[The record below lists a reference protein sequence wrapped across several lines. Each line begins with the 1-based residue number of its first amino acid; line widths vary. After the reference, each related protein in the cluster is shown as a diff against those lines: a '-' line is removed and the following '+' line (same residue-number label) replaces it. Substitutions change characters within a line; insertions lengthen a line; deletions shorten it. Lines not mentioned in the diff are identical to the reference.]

1 MSGNRPET
9 DQATES
15 IRPRGGEVTA
25 MTDSE
30 RSGNGKTTDDRSHL
44 NLIEAT
50 VVVLFAIAGTAAFY
64 FFIQDPTIILQF
76 GSPLI
81 P

>member
-1 MSGNRPET
+1 MSGHRPET
-9 DQATES
+9 DLATES

>member
-1 MSGNRPET
+1 
-9 DQATES
+9 
-15 IRPRGGEVTA
+15 

-30 RSGNGKTTDDRSHL
+30 RSGNGKTTDRSHV

>member
-1 MSGNRPET
+1 MSGHRPET

-30 RSGNGKTTDDRSHL
+30 RSGNGKTTDRSHV

>member
-1 MSGNRPET
+1 MSGHLPEIGR
-9 DQATES
+9 ATES

-30 RSGNGKTTDDRSHL
+30 RSRNEKMLDDRSHL

-50 VVVLFAIAGTAAFY
+50 VVVLCAIAGTAALY
-64 FFIQDPTIILQF
+64 FFIQDPTIMLQF
-76 GSPLI
+76 GNPI

>member
-1 MSGNRPET
+1 MSGHRPET
-9 DQATES
+9 DRAMES
-15 IRPRGGEVTA
+15 IRRREGEVTA

-30 RSGNGKTTDDRSHL
+30 RSRNEKMTDERSHL

-50 VVVLFAIAGTAAFY
+50 VVVLFAVASTAALY
-64 FFIQDPTIILQF
+64 FFSKDPTIILQF